1 MAKLLGFHEPGAG
14 TMARAQFAPKPR
26 KWPKQARSQA
36 TFDAILDATARIL
49 EERGYDDLTTNA
61 VAERAGASIGTLYEY
76 FPNRETLVALLIE
89 REAGRVLAALAA
101 SMAPLHALEL
111 ERAMRIWLEAMFAEL
126 ESREPLVRV
135 LLTDVP
141 FVSQLPVATEFPAAL
156 VAIAATGGRE
166 REGQIALDGLGS
178 AYFLLA
184 NMLRGAYLAML
195 LDPPPGVTR
204 AAMLDDLTTLV
215 IRMLRE

>member
-61 VAERAGASIGTLYEY
+61 VA
-76 FPNRETLVALLIE
+76 
-89 REAGRVLAALAA
+89 
-101 SMAPLHALEL
+101 